1 MATLDGELAMPQ
13 PLAALVREIASLLR
27 QSRRRIVF
35 AESCTGGLVSAS
47 LARVPGI
54 SDFLCGSAVVYRLDT
69 KAKWLDVSEALLR
82 NPGPVSEAVA
92 RAMALGVLD
101 HTPEADLAASITGHL
116 GPNAPDDQD
125 GLVFIGVARR
135 SSETSREVIVH
146 AFEHRLPSDTSE
158 RGQISGDSTREQ
170 RQWLATELVLTHV
183 RSLLT
188 EFLSP

>member
-1 MATLDGELAMPQ
+1 MPQ
-13 PLAALVREIASLLR
+13 PLAALVQEVASLLR
-27 QSRRRIVF
+27 QTQQRIVF

-69 KAKWLDVSEALLR
+69 KARWLSVSEALLL
-82 NPGPVSEAVA
+82 NPGPVSEEVA
-92 RAMALGVLD
+92 RAMALGVLA

-135 SSETSREVIVH
+135 SSEATREVMVH
-146 AFEHRLPSDTSE
+146 VFEHRLPSDTPE
-158 RGQISGDSTREQ
+158 MRQFHGDSIRKQ
-170 RQWLATELVLTHV
+170 RQWLAVELVLTHV
-183 RSLLT
+183 RSMLIGL
-188 EFLSP
+188 LSP